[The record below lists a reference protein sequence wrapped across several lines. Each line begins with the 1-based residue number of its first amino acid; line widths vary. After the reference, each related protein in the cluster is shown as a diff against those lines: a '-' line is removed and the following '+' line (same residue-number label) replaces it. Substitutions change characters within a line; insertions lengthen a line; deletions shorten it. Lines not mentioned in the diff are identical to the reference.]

1 MEKMKNTKEEK
12 SYIIMDL
19 IYGNF
24 WDGNFYNAPEKS
36 KSFSSREE
44 AEIEIKERILPTFRC
59 IASIKEVYINL

>member
-1 MEKMKNTKEEK
+1 
-12 SYIIMDL
+12 MDL